1 MAKSKNRE
9 VTNTVVIPEET
20 ANDLVEEIGED
31 AASELEEIT
40 VDVDAVNGV
49 DEDGEEIQEEDG
61 DDGVDQPVDVLPE
74 LPETPELTP
83 ETPEETPEV
92 APAQTLEV
100 LQNRQLE
107 LATKLIASYSG
118 GDAYTQEDQEE
129 AAAITTAIAI
139 YSSGN
144 EETAKKISNN
154 ANTIGGEA
162 MAAASMEVFNTWVN
176 GWTVKDDS
184 GNITSD
190 IGDTLASFNERAA
203 MLAWAHVDEDGNQVF
218 GNDGDSHSL
227 RIDDLLVAGKPSGD
241 GLGDFHVAWSA
252 KTGETLEDQIQA
264 HLAEIALK
272 QFLHEQLV
280 LGHSLLTGTLT
291 GKVVLEGERRRVS
304 NYLYAALA
312 TFKKTGTGKVTSGT
326 GDGATA
332 STEYQT
338 MKKNGQG
345 TLSIMD
351 GFTVN
356 LVTGGQLD
364 FPQCAVED
372 IQYLCE
378 RWKES
383 DGNGRPAKGKATVEN
398 CERFGGAI
406 GKVCEQMKCGYY
418 HDKGNGWTNLAGATT
433 GTKWLVM
440 LEKAIRSA
448 AVDGDGF
455 KFAQNL
461 MIGGNDGV
469 PAKRLIDLEMFAK
482 IKAAVPSETVE
493 DVAPDLEDGG
503 EDGGKDV

>member
-203 MLAWAHVDEDGNQVF
+203 MLAWAHVDEDGNQTF
-218 GNDGDSHSL
+218 GKDGDGKSL
-227 RIDDLLVAGKPSGD
+227 QDGDLLVQGKPAGN
-241 GLGDFHVAWSA
+241 GLGDFHVAWST

-264 HLAEIALK
+264 HLAEIA
-272 QFLHEQLV
+272 
-280 LGHSLLTGTLT
+280 
-291 GKVVLEGERRRVS
+291 
-304 NYLYAALA
+304 
-312 TFKKTGTGKVTSGT
+312 
-326 GDGATA
+326 
-332 STEYQT
+332 
-338 MKKNGQG
+338 
-345 TLSIMD
+345 
-351 GFTVN
+351 
-356 LVTGGQLD
+356 
-364 FPQCAVED
+364 
-372 IQYLCE
+372 
-378 RWKES
+378 
-383 DGNGRPAKGKATVEN
+383 
-398 CERFGGAI
+398 
-406 GKVCEQMKCGYY
+406 
-418 HDKGNGWTNLAGATT
+418 
-433 GTKWLVM
+433 
-440 LEKAIRSA
+440 
-448 AVDGDGF
+448 
-455 KFAQNL
+455 
-461 MIGGNDGV
+461 
-469 PAKRLIDLEMFAK
+469 
-482 IKAAVPSETVE
+482 
-493 DVAPDLEDGG
+493 
-503 EDGGKDV
+503 

>member
-1 MAKSKNRE
+1 MAKSKNRTA
-9 VTNTVVIPEET
+9 TNTVVIPEET
-20 ANDLVEEIGED
+20 ANDLVEEIGDD
-31 AASELEEIT
+31 AANELEEIT
-40 VDVDAVNGV
+40 GTIDAVDGV
-49 DEDGEEIQEEDG
+49 DEDGDDIQEVDG
-61 DDGVDQPVDVLPE
+61 DDGLDQPEDVLPE
-74 LPETPELTP
+74 LPETPE
-83 ETPEETPEV
+83 EIPEV

-100 LQNRQLE
+100 LQNERRD
-107 LATKLIASYSG
+107 LALKLSSSWNEDGEPFTQEDEERMAILSTAIASYK
-118 GDAYTQEDQEE
+118 
-129 AAAITTAIAI
+129 
-139 YSSGN
+139 SGN

-176 GWTVKDDS
+176 GWTVTDDS

-190 IGDTLASFNERAA
+190 IGDTLASFNERSA
-203 MLAWAHVDEDGNQVF
+203 MLAWAHLDEDGNQTF
-218 GNDGDSHSL
+218 GKDGDGKSL
-227 RIDDLLVAGKPSGD
+227 QDGDLLVQGKPAGD

>member
-1 MAKSKNRE
+1 MAKSKNRTA
-9 VTNTVVIPEET
+9 TNTVVIPEET

-203 MLAWAHVDEDGNQVF
+203 MLAWAHVDEDGNQTF
-218 GNDGDSHSL
+218 GKDGDGKSL
-227 RIDDLLVAGKPSGD
+227 QDGDLLVQGKPAGN

-312 TFKKTGTGKVTSGT
+312 TFKKTGTGKVTGGT

-383 DGNGRPAKGKATVEN
+383 DGNGKPAKGKATVEN

-406 GKVCEQMKCGYY
+406 GKIAEQMKCGYY
-418 HDKGNGWTNLAGATT
+418 HTLGNGWTNIPNATT
-433 GTKWLVM
+433 GTKWLVL

-455 KFAQNL
+455 KFAENL
-461 MIGGNDGV
+461 MIGGNGE
-469 PAKRLIDLEMFAK
+469 PAKRLSDLEIFAK
-482 IKAAVPSETVE
+482 VKAAASPETVE
-493 DVAPDLEDGG
+493 DAAQDLEDGG
-503 EDGGKDV
+503 KDGGKDV